1 MNKIKRIIIILS
13 IALLLS
19 ILLIAYIFMSG
30 NSFVV
35 KNNVVYA
42 DDNNISIE
50 LYETNPDDGDQ
61 MITPFMFP
69 GDSYTETY
77 EIKTYYTG
85 NIKLYYRIF
94 NYDELS
100 SFISE
105 FNGKVYGARIKVVVD
120 SEEKYNGLFK
130 DLPDNFVISKNQNSS
145 DITTYSIT
153 LSLDK
158 GMQSDY
164 TLDNGKFQDKEM
176 KFDMEWWVEGGKP
189 IPIPH
194 TGIDDIAK
202 EVINSPT
209 TYVILTITLGLIFI
223 VILRRDKKHYEK

>member
-1 MNKIKRIIIILS
+1 MNKIKRVIIILS

-19 ILLIAYIFMSG
+19 ILLIAYIFISG

-35 KNNVVYA
+35 KNNIVYA
-42 DDNNISIE
+42 DENKLSIE
-50 LYETNPDDGDQ
+50 LYETNPNDGDQ
-61 MITPFMFP
+61 IATPYMFP
-69 GDSYTETY
+69 GDSYKKEY
-77 EIKTYYTG
+77 EIKAYYTG
-85 NIKLYYRIF
+85 SIKLYYRIF

-105 FNGKVYGARIKVVVD
+105 VDDRIYGARINIFINGT
-120 SEEKYNGLFK
+120 EEYNGLFK
-130 DLPDNFVISKNQNSS
+130 DLPEYFVISKNQSSS

-189 IPIPH
+189 MPIPH
-194 TGIDDIAK
+194 TGVDGIAK
-202 EVINSPT
+202 EVTNNPT
-209 TYVILTITLGLIFI
+209 TYALIIVALSIGFI
-223 VILRRDKKHYEK
+223 VLLKKDRKDYEK